1 MERHIFHE
9 LVTCHYHSRHPEEQD
24 VRTSHKIIGRII
36 IRKIP
41 VRDMLRMS
49 RHLRIENGYRP
60 QPRREPRIQ
69 HILILLQICGRNV
82 RIELSCLF
90 QSLFRCRSHDI
101 PSIREIV
108 CRYLLSPPQL
118 AGNAPVVYI
127 LHPVT
132 VSVAVFV
139 RNQPDAAALH

>member
-1 MERHIFHE
+1 MTKTGIMIAGHGSTMAYNKGVLEMQADLLRSKGFD
-9 LVTCHYHSRHPEEQD
+9 D
-24 VRTSHKIIGRII
+24 VYVGFNEFS
-36 IRKIP
+36 
-41 VRDMLRMS
+41 
-49 RHLRIENGYRP
+49 
-60 QPRREPRIQ
+60 
-69 HILILLQICGRNV
+69 
-82 RIELSCLF
+82 
-90 QSLFRCRSHDI
+90 I